1 MLLKTILNDCCKFKS
16 FVYVRTYFS
25 EDRKSI
31 EVLIKPRKN
40 GRPLCQN
47 CKKEASVYDTSQTPR
62 KFESV
67 PFLKYKVFFLYRR
80 RRVQCC
86 SCGVKAEFLPW
97 AEGKHQ
103 LSIFYM
109 KYLADWCRH
118 LSWKETANKFHT
130 SWHKVFESVRWVV
143 EWGLKQRSLE
153 DITAIGVDEIQWRKG
168 HKYLTLVYQINQGCV
183 RLLWIGL
190 ERTEVSFNEF
200 FNLLAEKSQGIK
212 FVCSDMWKPYLKV
225 IKERIGQEALHVLDR
240 FHIVARLNKALDEV
254 RAEEHRK
261 MKTDGYEPLLT
272 KARWLLLKRGKN
284 LTEKQEVK
292 LRDLVQYNLKS
303 IRAYFLKEDFQQLW
317 EYVSPAW
324 AGKFI
329 DFWVRCVML
338 SKIEPMKKEARTI
351 QRHKGL
357 ILNYFKAK
365 KAFSSGV
372 VEGLNN
378 KVKLTTRKSYGFKT
392 FKAIEI
398 ALYHNLG
405 KLPEPPLIT
414 HRFF

>member
-16 FVYVRTYFS
+16 FIYVETHFS

-40 GRPLCQN
+40 SKPLCQS
-47 CKKEASVYDTSQTPR
+47 CKKQAPVYDTGQTPR
-62 KFESV
+62 KFETV
-67 PFLKYKVFFLYRR
+67 PFLKYKVFFLYSR
-80 RRVQCC
+80 RRVQCPL
-86 SCGVKAEFLPW
+86 CGVRAEFLPW

-103 LSIFYM
+103 LTTFYM
-109 KYLADWCRH
+109 QYLADWCRH
-118 LSWKETANKFHT
+118 LSWKETANKFQT
-130 SWHKVFESVRWVV
+130 SWHKVFGSVRWVV

-153 DITAIGVDEIQWRKG
+153 GITAIGVDEIQWRKG
-168 HKYLTLVYQINQGCV
+168 HKYLTLVYQIDQECV

-190 ERTEVSFNEF
+190 ERTEDSFNEF
-200 FNLLAEKSQGIK
+200 FNILAEKSEGIK

-225 IKERIGQEALHVLDR
+225 IKERIDQALHVLDR

-261 MKTDGYEPLLT
+261 MKMEGYEPLLT
-272 KARWLLLKRGKN
+272 KARWLLLKRFEN

-292 LRDLVQYNLKS
+292 LRDLVQYNLRS
-303 IRAYFLKEDFQQLW
+303 IRAYLLKEDFQQLW
-317 EYVSPAW
+317 DYVSPVW

-329 DFWVRCVML
+329 DRWVKGVML

-351 QRHKGL
+351 RKHKGL

-365 KAFSSGV
+365 KTFSSGI

-378 KVKLTTRKSYGFKT
+378 KVKLTMRKSYGFKT
-392 FKAIEI
+392 FKV
-398 ALYHNLG
+398 
-405 KLPEPPLIT
+405 
-414 HRFF
+414 